1 MSTRKTGYT
10 LIEIIVVA
18 ALISLTLGSWFFVS
32 MSSKKADKKLE
43 QSQEYYRLLIML
55 QSTLKRDVRSALNI
69 KVTENGNYLIDVIRS
84 VSEDGPVISS
94 IIYRK
99 ENQGKTIHRIE
110 DNKTLIYDFSQ
121 FTHMKSFTFELI
133 PPLNDRAIK

>member
-1 MSTRKTGYT
+1 
-10 LIEIIVVA
+10 
-18 ALISLTLGSWFFVS
+18 